1 MQNILITGGS
11 SYLGSKI
18 IDYFK
23 DFKFYGLENRSKLLE
38 KTNLTK
44 FHDTD
49 FKTIISKNHIDIIM
63 HFATNSDRTDQVDK
77 NEVYKTNVLLGE
89 KLLNAC
95 IGSNVKLFISA
106 GTYSQ
111 DIFEI
116 SPNYYVETKKTFEN
130 SLITFNKKHK
140 LTIQNYLLGDVYGK
154 NDFRYNKLINFLL
167 QNEGKE
173 QIKFNSNG
181 LGAFSPIYI
190 DDILSIIEEGINSL
204 HNENLYTRKIIASK
218 VITVKEFVNFYKSA
232 RGTDFKEIYSDEK
245 NPYSN
250 FKEINS
256 EDLIFKTSIEK
267 GLKNL

>member
-23 DFKFYGLENRSKLLE
+23 DFEFYGLENRSKLLE

-89 KLLNAC
+89 QLLNAC
-95 IGSNVKLFISA
+95 IGSNVKLFIST

-130 SLITFNKKHK
+130 SLIAFNKKHK

-154 NDFRYNKLINFLL
+154 NDLDTI
-167 QNEGKE
+167 
-173 QIKFNSNG
+173 S
-181 LGAFSPIYI
+181 
-190 DDILSIIEEGINSL
+190 
-204 HNENLYTRKIIASK
+204 
-218 VITVKEFVNFYKSA
+218 
-232 RGTDFKEIYSDEK
+232 
-245 NPYSN
+245 
-250 FKEINS
+250 
-256 EDLIFKTSIEK
+256 
-267 GLKNL
+267 

>member
-23 DFKFYGLENRSKLLE
+23 DFNFYGLENKSKLLE
-38 KTNLTK
+38 KTNLIK
-44 FHDTD
+44 FQDTD
-49 FKTIISKNHIDIIM
+49 FKKIITKHQINIIM
-63 HFATNSDRTDQVDK
+63 HFATNSNRTDRVNK

-89 KLLNAC
+89 ELLNAC
-95 IGSNVKLFISA
+95 IGSNVKLFISS
-106 GTYSQ
+106 GSYSQ

-116 SPNYYVETKKTFEN
+116 SPNYYIETKKTFEN
-130 SLITFNKKHK
+130 SLIEFSKNHK

-167 QNEGKE
+167 QNEDE
-173 QIKFNSNG
+173 EHIKFNSNG

-190 DDILSIIEEGINSL
+190 NDIISIVEEGIKNLQDQNS
-204 HNENLYTRKIIASK
+204 YSRKIIASR
-218 VITVKEFVNFYKSA
+218 VLTVKEFVKIYKSV
-232 RGTDFKEIYSDEK
+232 RGKSFKEVYSDEK

-250 FKEINS
+250 FKEINL
-256 EDLIFKTSIEK
+256 ENLIFKTSIEK